1 MSRTVSGW
9 RKGEGGQPSAQTL
22 ARYRWPAP
30 STQTWTGPRRSI
42 FVAAVLGLVVASLIS
57 VAVAPL
63 LMPASYSWVEHA
75 VSATAAQGLDHA
87 WLTRLGFL
95 LQALAVLLLVELAR
109 ERWGAWGRRLQRLY
123 AISVVAAAIFSQS
136 HWEPLPFDVL
146 EDFLHSAAA
155 FGVGIGFTLGVLV
168 IRFRRAPHPGWIRLL
183 DLVAV
188 AAALVIP
195 LIMFYVPTVAGAA
208 ERLMFI
214 IAYLWYGTEAI
225 LSAPTVRSG

>member
-1 MSRTVSGW
+1 MSGTVSGW
-9 RKGEGGQPSAQTL
+9 RKGQAGQTLVRYRQLAPSAHP
-22 ARYRWPAP
+22 W
-30 STQTWTGPRRSI
+30 SGSKRSV

-63 LMPASYSWVEHA
+63 LMPASYSWVEHT

-109 ERWGAWGRRLQRLY
+109 ERWGVWGRSLHRLY

-136 HWEPLPFDVL
+136 QWEPLPFDVL
-146 EDFLHSAAA
+146 EGFLHSAAA
-155 FGVGIGFTLGVLV
+155 FGAGIGFTVGVLV

>member
-9 RKGEGGQPSAQTL
+9 RKGEGGQPL
-22 ARYRWPAP
+22 ARYRQLAP
-30 STQTWTGPRRSI
+30 STQTWTGPKRSI

-109 ERWGAWGRRLQRLY
+109 ERWGVWGRSLHRLY

-136 HWEPLPFDVL
+136 HWEPLPFDIL
-146 EDFLHSAAA
+146 EDFLHSGAA

-225 LSAPTVRSG
+225 LSVPTVRSG